1 MPNPNL
7 SPLSQQIN
15 EMQAANGLALQI
27 IKKAQQEVSF
37 KTDNLYAKCS
47 VCYGS
52 GWQIV
57 YQNGIRGAKRCP
69 NAVWDE
75 NKKQHICHLNA
86 VVSGQVAHRKT
97 KQELLNT
104 VRSIAFK
111 LQIDANM
118 FLGAMKQFFKVN
130 TLEDL
135 MIQQLDL
142 ILMKLKLAEQFKID
156 LVQKGLIQQK
166 CSLPKMSQVA

>member
-1 MPNPNL
+1 MPNANL
-7 SPLSQQIN
+7 SPLSQEIN
-15 EMQAANGLALQI
+15 DMQAANGLALSI
-27 IKKAQQEVSF
+27 IKKAQQQEP
-37 KTDNLYAKCS
+37 KTESLYAKCA

-52 GWQIV
+52 GWQVI

-75 NKKQHICHLNA
+75 TTKKHICHLNS

-142 ILMKLKLAEQFKID
+142 ILMKLKSAEQFKTD

-166 CSLPKMSQVA
+166 SSVPKMSQVA

>member
-1 MPNPNL
+1 MPIQK
-7 SPLSQQIN
+7 SPISQRIN
-15 EMQAANGLALQI
+15 AMQAANQLALNI
-27 IKKAQQEVSF
+27 IKKAQQQEP
-37 KTDNLYAKCS
+37 KTENLYSKCS

-52 GWQIV
+52 GWQVV

-75 NKKQHICHLNA
+75 NKKQHICHLNG

-135 MIQQLDL
+135 MIQQLEL
-142 ILMKLKLAEQFKID
+142 ILIKLKLAEQFKLD
-156 LVQKGLIQQK
+156 LVEKGLVK
-166 CSLPKMSQVA
+166 KESSLPKMSRVA